1 MSDEKSNLQDL
12 KDLFVKSGLDEKSMK
27 IALSAIWTQDELP
40 EIENDAQY
48 EEYRRLQAE
57 IERSA
62 PSKHTMERGNWH
74 HTNDGI
80 LWGAYAVKIHEWEQR
95 NQVVR

>member
-48 EEYRRLQAE
+48 EEYKRIQSE
-57 IERSA
+57 
-62 PSKHTMERGNWH
+62 
-74 HTNDGI
+74 
-80 LWGAYAVKIHEWEQR
+80 
-95 NQVVR
+95 